1 MPLRAW
7 AEAPAPLPP
16 APPASLPAP
25 APTLRPALWKVAD
38 ADTTIWLFGTVHVLA
53 AGNNWYAGPV
63 AAALESADEVVT
75 EALDPSGIAAQQ
87 AMLARSMLPKGETL
101 RAGLPASDARDY
113 EALLVAQGLK
123 PEAFDRFKP
132 WFAAVTLTTLPLVR
146 RGISPADGVEATIA
160 AKAAAKPR
168 LGLETVDEQLALLDG
183 LPRAVQ
189 LAWLMQIVHDF
200 DRIESE
206 SDALFTRWGK
216 GDVEALASL
225 ASEAGDD
232 PILVETLLLKR
243 NRTWA
248 GWIRERLARPGTV
261 FIGVGAAHLAGKGSV
276 QDDLLATGVMVE
288 RVQ

>member
-1 MPLRAW
+1 MPLCAW
-7 AEAPAPLPP
+7 AEVPA
-16 APPASLPAP
+16 ALPAP

-53 AGNNWYAGPV
+53 AGQDWYGGPV
-63 AAALESADEVVT
+63 AAALEGADEVVT

-101 RAGLPASDARDY
+101 RASLAAPDARDY
-113 EALLVAQGLK
+113 EALLAAQGLK
-123 PEAFDRFKP
+123 PDAFDRFKP

-183 LPRAVQ
+183 LPLAVQ

-206 SDALFTRWGK
+206 SDALFTAWGK

>member
-1 MPLRAW
+1 MPLCAW
-7 AEAPAPLPP
+7 AEVPA
-16 APPASLPAP
+16 ALPAP

-53 AGNNWYAGPV
+53 AGQDWYGGPV
-63 AAALESADEVVT
+63 AASLEGADEVVT

-87 AMLARSMLPKGETL
+87 AMLARSMLPKGDTL
-101 RAGLPASDARDY
+101 RASLAAPDARDY
-113 EALLVAQGLK
+113 EALLAAQGLK
-123 PEAFDRFKP
+123 PDAFDRFKP

-183 LPRAVQ
+183 LPLAVQ

-206 SDALFTRWGK
+206 SDALFTAWGK

-248 GWIRERLARPGTV
+248 GWIRERLTRPGTV